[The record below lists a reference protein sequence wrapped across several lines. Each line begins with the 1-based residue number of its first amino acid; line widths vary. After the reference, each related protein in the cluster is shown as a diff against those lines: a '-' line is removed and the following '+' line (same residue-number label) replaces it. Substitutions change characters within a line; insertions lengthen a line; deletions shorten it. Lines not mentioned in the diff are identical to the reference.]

1 MKNKIQQLRDG
12 SKELILLIQEIRE
25 EFAQKGERV
34 TSEIYSIEANLS
46 ALSEEIEDLVLRPLC
61 NRPGL
66 RGGID
71 EK

>member
-1 MKNKIQQLRDG
+1 MA
-12 SKELILLIQEIRE
+12 E
-25 EFAQKGERV
+25 KG
-34 TSEIYSIEANLS
+34 TYGNLFYKANLS